1 MINSLYNTKS
11 KEIKVSK
18 TNLDKIFKE
27 LQASFFV
34 EVNVNSTSIL
44 KYLNKTNNSLIHF
57 SCPFDAVTFRDIRD
71 DFKNILKKTKTI
83 KVDKKS
89 IEDYDGEHDSLIS
102 FVKKYTEFKGSIK
115 KIPIKEILS
124 HIEDLSKIFK
134 EVFISSKN
142 SLDVVKAFNEKDNLI
157 IIHLDNC
164 NYQAFFKIHG
174 NFLMF
179 HKAKIILIGNE
190 IAENTVYLKKYGFRS
205 LHKKITK
212 NTIWCKNF

>member
-1 MINSLYNTKS
+1 LINSLYNAKS

-18 TNLDKIFKE
+18 TNFNKIFKE
-27 LQASFFV
+27 LEANFFV

-44 KYLNKTNNSLIHF
+44 KHLNKSKNSLIHF
-57 SCPFDAVTFRDIRD
+57 SCPFDATTFRDIRD
-71 DFKNILKKTKTI
+71 DLKSIIKNIKNI
-83 KVDKKS
+83 KIDKQS
-89 IEDYDGEHDSLIS
+89 EEDYNGEHDSLTS
-102 FVKKYTEFKGSIK
+102 FVKKYIEYNSAVK
-115 KIPIKEILS
+115 KITIKEISSQITELS
-124 HIEDLSKIFK
+124 ELLK

-142 SLDVVKAFNEKDNLI
+142 SLDVLKAFNEKDNLI

-205 LHKKITK
+205 LHKKLTK